1 MERDE
6 ELRLMK
12 LVAHPIRLAI
22 LLTLAA
28 RNTASLSDLEKL
40 LGVPRQTI
48 HTHLRKLVESGLVVR
63 RVSLSPRPR
72 PVYSFN
78 WGRAEDVLRV
88 LRGLRSRIEEVL
100 KSIEER
106 ALSES

>member
-1 MERDE
+1 MERDP
-6 ELRLMK
+6 ELNLAK

-22 LLTLAA
+22 LLTLVA
-28 RNTASLSDLEKL
+28 RDTASLSDLEKL

-48 HTHLRKLVESGLVVR
+48 HTHLRKLVEGGLVVR
-63 RVSLSPRPR
+63 RISLSPRPR
-72 PVYSFN
+72 PVYCFN

-88 LRGLRSRIEEVL
+88 LRSLRSRIDEVL

-106 ALSES
+106 AVRES